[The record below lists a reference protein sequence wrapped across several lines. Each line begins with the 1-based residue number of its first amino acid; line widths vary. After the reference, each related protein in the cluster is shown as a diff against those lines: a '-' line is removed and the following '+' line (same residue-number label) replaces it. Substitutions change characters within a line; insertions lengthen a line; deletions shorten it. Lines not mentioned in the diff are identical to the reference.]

1 MASFLRPIADMA
13 RACLNAATAVL
24 VAAAGA
30 AHAAPLWTDVTDAT
44 IGTTAE
50 WSNKVELADLNG
62 DGRVD
67 ILFANGGNYN
77 EPGTP
82 EPNRIF
88 LNQGAGKPFREAT
101 EEILGPTGDFA
112 RVIKARDVSGD
123 GVVDIIVGTTYQ
135 TQSRLYLGTGG
146 GAFREVTDTNLPHSP
161 GSIGDLEVGDV
172 DGDGDLDLVLAD
184 WGPGDPFESAG
195 APVRLWLNQGDGR
208 FADAS
213 DRMPTGKVR
222 WSWDLEL
229 FDADNDYDLDLAVSC
244 KVCTGS
250 RLYHNDGAGR
260 FTDASDRLPQFTNNY
275 EFEPIDLDADGFLDL
290 VTINDGEQV
299 SADDQFDRREHVFL
313 SDGEG
318 GYRDGTSEV
327 WPAAANVGAD
337 DNAVVVLDVDSD
349 GDPDFL
355 IASLS
360 GTDRLL
366 VNQGGR
372 LEVNQEVFGGAA
384 TPGTLGIAVA
394 DLDGDERLDVV
405 QSQGELAEDERVYSG
420 TGLEPDSAGPR
431 IDLVE
436 SPEAGGAAVTVRAR
450 VHDNKTPVAAHDFS
464 EVVLCRGTC
473 AEAAARAPMSWY
485 GGALWRAELEVA
497 DGDVVQVCATDRA
510 GNASCADPVA
520 VGDDKTDDPDAGPD
534 GSGGGCAAAGAPD
547 GTGLAGLFLL
557 LVACCAGAVR
567 AKRIACR
574 CSRSSRRSP

>member
-1 MASFLRPIADMA
+1 MV
-13 RACLNAATAVL
+13 RAALTTTVL
-24 VAAAGA
+24 VFLPAAVQ
-30 AHAAPLWTDVTDAT
+30 AAPLWTDVTDET
-44 IGTTAE
+44 IGATAE

-101 EEILGPTGDFA
+101 EEILGPTGDLA

-123 GVVDIIVGTTYQ
+123 GIVDILVGTTYQ

-146 GAFREVTDTNLPHSP
+146 GAFREVTESNLPHSP
-161 GSIGDLEVGDV
+161 GSVGDLEIGDV

-184 WGPGDPFESAG
+184 WGPDDPFESEG

-208 FADAS
+208 FTDAS
-213 DRMPTGKVR
+213 DRMPAGKVR

-229 FDADNDYDLDLAVSC
+229 YDADNDYDLDIAVSC
-244 KVCTGS
+244 KVCPGS

-275 EFEPIDLDADGFLDL
+275 EFEPIDLDADGFFDL

-299 SADDQFDRREHVFL
+299 SAGDQFDRREHVFIA
-313 SDGEG
+313 DGQG
-318 GYRDGTSEV
+318 GYRDGTADV

-394 DLDGDERLDVV
+394 DLDGDNRLDVV
-405 QSQGELAEDERVYSG
+405 QSQGEVAEDERVYFG
-420 TGLEPDSAGPR
+420 TGLEPDGAAPR

-436 SPEAGGAAVTVRAR
+436 SPEAGGKAVVIRAR

-473 AEAAARAPMSWY
+473 DDDAAARAPMSWY
-485 GGALWRAELEVA
+485 GGALWRAEIEVE
-497 DGDVVQVCATDRA
+497 DGDLVQVCATDRA
-510 GNASCADPVA
+510 GNASCSDPVA

-534 GSGGGCAAAGAPD
+534 QSGGGCAVTGSRDEAGL
-547 GTGLAGLFLL
+547 GGLFLL
-557 LVACCAGAVR
+557 LVACCAGVVR
-567 AKRIACR
+567 AKTSAWRF
-574 CSRSSRRSP
+574 SRSSRRLP

>member
-1 MASFLRPIADMA
+1 MV
-13 RACLNAATAVL
+13 RAALTTTVL
-24 VAAAGA
+24 VLLPAAVQ
-30 AHAAPLWTDVTDAT
+30 AAPLWTDVTDQT
-44 IGTTAE
+44 IGATAE

-101 EEILGPTGDFA
+101 EEILGPTGDLA

-123 GVVDIIVGTTYQ
+123 GIVDILVGTTYQ

-146 GAFREVTDTNLPHSP
+146 GAFREVTESNLPHSP
-161 GSIGDLEVGDV
+161 GSVGDLEIGDV
-172 DGDGDLDLVLAD
+172 DGDGDLDLVLSD
-184 WGPGDPFESAG
+184 WGPGDPFESEG

-208 FADAS
+208 FTDAS
-213 DRMPTGKVR
+213 DRLPAGNVR

-229 FDADNDYDLDLAVSC
+229 YDADNDYDLDIAVSC
-244 KVCTGS
+244 KVCPGS

-260 FTDASDRLPQFTNNY
+260 FTDASDRLPQFSNNY
-275 EFEPIDLDADGFLDL
+275 EFEPIDLDADGFMDL

-299 SADDQFDRREHVFL
+299 SAGDQFDRREHVFIG
-313 SDGEG
+313 DGQG
-318 GYRDGTSEV
+318 GYRDGTADV

-394 DLDGDERLDVV
+394 DLDGDNRLDVV
-405 QSQGELAEDERVYSG
+405 QSQGELAEDERVYFG
-420 TGLEPDSAGPR
+420 TGLEPDRAAPR

-436 SPEAGGAAVTVRAR
+436 SPEAGGAVTVRAR

-464 EVVLCRGTC
+464 EVVLCRGVC
-473 AEAAARAPMSWY
+473 EGAEARAQMSWY
-485 GGALWRAELEVA
+485 GGALWRADVEVE
-497 DGDVVQVCATDRA
+497 DGDLVQVCATDQA
-510 GNASCADPVA
+510 GNASCSDPVA

-534 GSGGGCAAAGAPD
+534 GSGGGCAVTGSRDQAGL
-547 GTGLAGLFLL
+547 GGLFLL
-557 LVACCAGAVR
+557 LVACCAGVVR
-567 AKRIACR
+567 AKTRAWR
-574 CSRSSRRSP
+574 FSRSSRRLP

>member
-1 MASFLRPIADMA
+1 MA
-13 RACLNAATAVL
+13 RACLPFATATAVL
-24 VAAAGA
+24 FASAAAA
-30 AHAAPLWTDVTDAT
+30 EAAPLWTDVTEAT

-50 WSNKVELADLNG
+50 WSNKVELADLND

-77 EPGTP
+77 EPGSP

-88 LNQGAGKPFREAT
+88 LNQGPGMPFREAT
-101 EEILGPTGDFA
+101 EEILGATGDTA

-123 GVVDIIVGTTYQ
+123 GIVDILVGTTYQ

-146 GAFREVTDTNLPHSP
+146 GAFREVTESNLPHSP
-161 GSIGDLEVGDV
+161 GSVGDLEIGDV

-184 WGPGDPFESAG
+184 WGAGDPFESEG

-208 FADAS
+208 FTDAT
-213 DRMPTGKVR
+213 DRMPAGKVR

-229 FDADNDYDLDLAVSC
+229 YDADNDYDLDIAVSC

-250 RLYHNDGAGR
+250 RLYHNDGTGR

-275 EFEPIDLDADGFLDL
+275 EFEPIDLDGDGFMDL
-290 VTINDGEQV
+290 VTINDGDQV
-299 SADDQFDRREHVFL
+299 SAEDQFDRREHVFMA
-313 SDGEG
+313 DGQG
-318 GYRDGTSEV
+318 GYRDGTADV

-355 IASLS
+355 IGSLS

-366 VNQGGR
+366 INQGGR

-394 DLDGDERLDVV
+394 DLDGDDRLDVV
-405 QSQGELAEDERVYSG
+405 QSQGELAEDERVYFG
-420 TGLEPDSAGPR
+420 TGLEPDGAAPR

-436 SPEAGGAAVTVRAR
+436 SPEAGAAVSIRAR

-464 EVVLCRGTC
+464 EVVLCRGEC
-473 AEAAARAPMSWY
+473 AGGSARAPMSWY
-485 GGALWRAELEVA
+485 GGALWRAEIEVA

-510 GNASCADPVA
+510 GNASCSEPVA
-520 VGDDKTDDPDAGPD
+520 VGDDKTDDPDAGPEEA
-534 GSGGGCAAAGAPD
+534 GGGCAAAGSRD
-547 GTGLAGLFLL
+547 LTGLAGLFLL
-557 LVACCAGAVR
+557 LAACCAGAVR
-567 AKRIACR
+567 AKTSACR
-574 CSRSSRRSP
+574 SSRSSRRLP